1 MVACCIR
8 VWNLTNCCEM
18 ITMFKI
24 LNVYTTG
31 NPGKQLEAVIPTFAM
46 SEENGRCANVVRK
59 KKKINMSYLLCSRHF
74 ASLCI

>member
-1 MVACCIR
+1 MAAISLLHPTQGEEAEMVACCIR

-59 KKKINMSYLLCSRHF
+59 KKKN
-74 ASLCI
+74 